1 MEEQRTKDNKMGTM
15 PVNKLL
21 LNMAW
26 PMMVSMLVQAM
37 YNIVDS
43 MFVARVEHG
52 KEALTAVSLVF
63 PIQTLMIAFGAG
75 TGVGINALLS
85 RSLGEK
91 RYDEA
96 NKTAVNGVFL
106 MFLTF
111 LGFLIFGL
119 AGARAFVEGQA
130 KNLNGAVDSAVVA
143 RYGIEYLQIVTIFS
157 LGLFMQMV
165 FERLQQATGN
175 TFNTMIS
182 QGIGAITNIILDP
195 IFIFGWFGVPK
206 MEVAGAAIATVI
218 GQFLAMFVAIYLNAT
233 KNKEISVKLKGFRP
247 QAKTIKG
254 IYVVGIPSIIMQA
267 VMSFTTYCMNNILG
281 GFDSAVA
288 AYGVYF
294 KLNSFIFMPVF
305 GMNNGMVPI
314 IAFNYGARHK
324 GRIRDT
330 IKLAMTISISIM
342 FVGMLI
348 FQIFPKQ
355 LLVAFFNADKELLA
369 VGVPA
374 LRVISASFMVAGACI
389 ILIST
394 LQALGEGVKSMI
406 ISLARQVGVLIPAA
420 YILCKVWG
428 LPAGWLAFPL
438 AECTALIVS
447 IILFRH
453 VWKTKI
459 RGLEA

>member
-1 MEEQRTKDNKMGTM
+1 MEEQSTKDNNKMGTM

-43 MFVARVEHG
+43 MFVARVEYG

-63 PIQTLMIAFGAG
+63 PVQTLMIAFGAG

-91 RYDEA
+91 RYEEA
-96 NKTAVNGVFL
+96 NKTAVNGIFL
-106 MFLTF
+106 MLLTYI
-111 LGFLIFGL
+111 GFLIFGL
-119 AGARAFVEGQA
+119 TGAKAFVLGQTA
-130 KNLNGAVDSAVVA
+130 DENVA
-143 RYGIEYLQIVTIFS
+143 GYGVQYLQIVSIFS

-182 QGIGAITNIILDP
+182 QGIGAIANIILDP

-206 MEVAGAAIATVI
+206 MEVAGAAIATVS
-218 GQFLAMFVAIYLNAT
+218 GQFLAMFVAIYLNAK
-233 KNKEISVKLKGFRP
+233 KNKEITVSFKGFRP
-247 QAKTIKG
+247 QAKTIKA
-254 IYVVGIPSIIMQA
+254 IYAVGIPSIIMQA
-267 VMSFTTYCMNNILG
+267 VMSVTTYCMNRILG
-281 GFDSAVA
+281 SFDSAVA

-324 GRIRDT
+324 DRIRDT

-342 FVGMLI
+342 CVGLLI
-348 FQIFPKQ
+348 FQIFPRQ
-355 LLVAFFNADKELLA
+355 LLVAFFNADEQLLA

-374 LRVISASFMVAGACI
+374 LRIISASFVVAGACI

-406 ISLARQVGVLIPAA
+406 ISLARQVGVLIPAS
-420 YILCKVWG
+420 YILCRLFG
-428 LPAGWLAFPL
+428 LPAGWAAFPL
-438 AECTALIVS
+438 AECTSLIVS
-447 IILFRH
+447 IIFFRY

-459 RGLEA
+459 KGLEA

>member
-1 MEEQRTKDNKMGTM
+1 MDEQTTKDNNKMGTM

-43 MFVARVEHG
+43 MFVARVEYG

-63 PIQTLMIAFGAG
+63 PVQTLMIAFGAG

-96 NKTAVNGVFL
+96 NRTAVNGIFL
-106 MFLTF
+106 MFLTYIV
-111 LGFLIFGL
+111 FLIFGIT
-119 AGARAFVEGQA
+119 GAKAFVLGQTA
-130 KNLNGAVDSAVVA
+130 DENVA
-143 RYGIEYLQIVTIFS
+143 RYGVQYLQIVCTFS

-182 QGIGAITNIILDP
+182 QGIGAIANIILDP

-206 MEVAGAAIATVI
+206 LEVAGAAIATVA
-218 GQFLAMFVAIYLNAT
+218 GQFLAMFVAVYLNAR
-233 KNKEISVKLKGFRP
+233 KNKEITVKFKGFRP
-247 QAKTIKG
+247 NLKTIKG

-267 VMSFTTYCMNNILG
+267 VMSFTTYCMNRILG

-314 IAFNYGARHK
+314 VAFNYGARHK
-324 GRIRDT
+324 DRIRDT

-342 FVGMLI
+342 CVGLLI

-355 LLVAFFNADKELLA
+355 LLVAFFNADEQLLA

-374 LRVISASFMVAGACI
+374 LRIISASFVVAGACI

-406 ISLARQVGVLIPAA
+406 ISLARQVGVLIPAS
-420 YILCKVWG
+420 YFLCRFFG
-428 LPAGWLAFPL
+428 LPAGWIAFPL
-438 AECTALIVS
+438 AECTSLIVS
-447 IILFRH
+447 IIFFRH

-459 RGLEA
+459 KVLQE